1 MCLGKSHFF
10 ACAVCHGKKE
20 WEKEEKGKG
29 ARMA

>member
-10 ACAVCHGKKE
+10 ACAVCHGKE
-20 WEKEEKGKG
+20 WEKEEKGEG